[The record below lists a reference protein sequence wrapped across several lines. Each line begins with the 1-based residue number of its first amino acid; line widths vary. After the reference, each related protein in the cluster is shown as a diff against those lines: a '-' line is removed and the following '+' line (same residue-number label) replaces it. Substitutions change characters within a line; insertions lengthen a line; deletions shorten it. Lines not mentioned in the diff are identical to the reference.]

1 MSFERFPASL
11 MKHLTRLDRGVFCV
25 HRILR
30 VGDVRGHH
38 FEEFLDRSQRSS
50 KIDSYYDIVHIV
62 AYTNV
67 LTRGVRP

>member
-1 MSFERFPASL
+1 LIAGFFVSIASFASA
-11 MKHLTRLDRGVFCV
+11 TFQVTA
-25 HRILR
+25 
-30 VGDVRGHH
+30 

-62 AYTNV
+62 ANTNV